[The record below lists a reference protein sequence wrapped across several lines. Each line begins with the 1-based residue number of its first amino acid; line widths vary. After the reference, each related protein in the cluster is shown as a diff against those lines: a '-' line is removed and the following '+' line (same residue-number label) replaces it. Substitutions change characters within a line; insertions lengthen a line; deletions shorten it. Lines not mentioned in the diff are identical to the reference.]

1 MYRLTELISSD
12 ELRHHGIKGQKWGV
26 RRYQNED
33 GSLTAAG
40 RKRYGEDRYVV
51 REDGSMEIQKGATL
65 NRIIGNKDI
74 SKHDLKGATYVS
86 VGKNDHNW
94 WVNTLGEVG
103 NSRRLNLTAKS
114 TLRAPSTDEA
124 ASLFFKSLKKN
135 PKAMTEF
142 KDAIAMSD
150 KQIDEMIKGNMSKK
164 TIDGM
169 NLGEQYAL
177 INMVM
182 GTSDELPLCKKA
194 FFKEVI
200 DNGYDM
206 LRDDYA
212 VATSGGI
219 TRSSVI
225 LLNAEASVTIK
236 SNEIVTKA
244 MLKDAYKYTDAY
256 LKKGEEWAKKH
267 RGIV

>member
-1 MYRLTELISSD
+1 M
-12 ELRHHGIKGQKWGV
+12 KWGI
-26 RRYQNED
+26 RRFQNED
-33 GSLTAAG
+33 GTLTAEG
-40 RKRYGEDRYVV
+40 RKRYGEDRYTVKD
-51 REDGSMEIQKGATL
+51 DGSIEIQKGATL
-65 NRIIGNKDI
+65 NRIIGNNYI
-74 SKHDLKGATYVS
+74 SKQDLKGATYVS

-103 NSRRLNLTAKS
+103 QSRRLNLTAKS
-114 TLRAPSTDEA
+114 TLRAPSTDET
-124 ASLFFKSLKKN
+124 ASLFFKALKKN
-135 PKAMTEF
+135 PKAMEEF
-142 KDAIAMSD
+142 KNNVEMTD

-164 TIDGM
+164 TVDGM

-182 GTSDELPLCKKA
+182 GTSDELPLSKKA

-206 LRDDYA
+206 IRDDYA

-219 TRSSVI
+219 TKSSVI
-225 LLNAEASVTIK
+225 LLNAEASVSIK

-267 RGIV
+267 KGIV